1 MKSETQKLWTIED
14 VAEFCQ
20 VKVSVVKY
28 WIYTKSI
35 PYIKIGKQ
43 ILFDK
48 GDLEEWIEK
57 QKRGAISLD
66 SAKQLK
72 EVM

>member
-1 MKSETQKLWTIED
+1 MLSNTGFTNQAYL
-14 VAEFCQ
+14 
-20 VKVSVVKY
+20 
-28 WIYTKSI
+28 
-35 PYIKIGKQ
+35 YIKIGKQ

-48 GDLEEWIEK
+48 EDLKEWIEK
-57 QKRGAISLD
+57 QKHGAISLD